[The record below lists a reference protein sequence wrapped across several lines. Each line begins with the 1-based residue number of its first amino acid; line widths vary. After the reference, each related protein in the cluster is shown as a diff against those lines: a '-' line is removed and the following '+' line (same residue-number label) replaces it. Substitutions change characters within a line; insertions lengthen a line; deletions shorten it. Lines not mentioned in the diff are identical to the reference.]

1 MAGCAANTRPFGEI
15 RPPPIDGFEHLAAH
29 GHSVGF
35 GLRSVKMEEDEF
47 DLLDREERVFSCFQ
61 TAIDLINPKQERDPA
76 KVETLLDFLA
86 EEYGRT
92 RDRLR
97 RLVAGKARG
106 SGREARAH

>member
-1 MAGCAANTRPFGEI
+1 
-15 RPPPIDGFEHLAAH
+15 
-29 GHSVGF
+29 
-35 GLRSVKMEEDEF
+35 MEEDEF

-61 TAIDLINPKQERDPA
+61 TAINLIDPKQERDPV

-97 RLVAGKARG
+97 RLVAEKAGG
-106 SGREARAH
+106 SGRELHAH